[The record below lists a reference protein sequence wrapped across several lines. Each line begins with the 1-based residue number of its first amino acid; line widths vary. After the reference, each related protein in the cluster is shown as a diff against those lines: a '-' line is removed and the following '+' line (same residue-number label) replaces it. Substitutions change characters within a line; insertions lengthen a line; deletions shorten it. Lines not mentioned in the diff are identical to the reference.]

1 MKLPLIDFDS
11 ITQGQLEKFY
21 KSFRR
26 LGGND
31 ESIGIVES
39 AGAIVRAAV
48 EVGWINIDVDNA
60 KPHDILEI
68 NRDIQEYVKSVFQFD
83 PKN

>member
-1 MKLPLIDFDS
+1 MKLPVIDFDS
-11 ITQGQLEKFY
+11 ITQGQLEKYFKAY
-21 KSFRR
+21 RR

-31 ESIGIVES
+31 EGIGVVES

-48 EVGWINIDVDNA
+48 EVGWLEFDVENA

-68 NRDIQEYVKSVFQFD
+68 NRTIQEYIKEVFQFD

>member
-1 MKLPLIDFDS
+1 MKLPAIDFDS

-48 EVGWINIDVDNA
+48 EVGWLEFDVDNA

-68 NRDIQEYVKSVFQFD
+68 NRSIQEYIKEVFQFD